1 MYYNS
6 INNKLNIK
14 NFISIFLNNI
24 PKDKTLFFPFK
35 IPKISKKYFSFLK
48 NKSYIDFSFYI
59 SKYFIDYINDEKLYN
74 ILNNSYLKFNNEIIK
89 LESLNDNYILNLNT
103 GKTLAFK
110 DIALVPL
117 GFLLNF
123 VSKIINKKIIIFC
136 ATSGDTGSAAI
147 NSFKNF
153 NNIKLFTFFPFNM
166 ISDIQRK
173 QITTIKRNNIHNI
186 SLIGNFDSAQFLIK
200 KIFENLKLFKKNFL
214 VSVNSINWF
223 RIVLQ
228 TVYYCFSSLKLFK
241 NNLINYYVPTG
252 NFGNALSVY
261 VAKKMGFPIGKIIV
275 CNNDN
280 YYIDNFLKYENIQN
294 NFFKKTISPSIDITI
309 PSNFIRIIN
318 VYKYKI
324 KKLNEINSIFFSDK
338 IYNRY
343 IILSLEF
350 FYLKYKKIY
359 DPHTITSLTSLIKEN
374 LKFNNVVVST
384 AYPIKFFF
392 SIKKI
397 IPSIKLNFKF
407 KKTFKLVESYKIFSL
422 NYNLILNYVKKKI

>member
-14 NFISIFLNNI
+14 SFINIFLNNI

-35 IPKISKKYFSFLK
+35 IPKINKKNFYFLK
-48 NKSYIDFSFYI
+48 KQTYIDFAFYI
-59 SKYFIDYINDEKLYN
+59 SKYFIDYINDENLYK
-74 ILNNSYLKFNNEIIK
+74 ILYNSYLKFNNEVIK
-89 LESLNDNYILNLNT
+89 LEFLNNNYILNLNS
-103 GKTLAFK
+103 GKTLTFK

-123 VSKIINKKIIIFC
+123 ISKLVNKKIIIFC

-153 NNIKLFTFFPFNM
+153 KNIKLFTFFPFNM

-223 RIVLQ
+223 RIILQ
-228 TVYYCFSSLKLFK
+228 TIYYCFSSLKLYN

-252 NFGNALSVY
+252 NFGNALSVFI
-261 VAKKMGFPIGKIIV
+261 AKKMGFPIGKIII

-280 YYIDNFLKYENIQN
+280 YYIDNFLKYEKIHN
-294 NFFKKTISPSIDITI
+294 NNLKKTISPSIDISI
-309 PSNFIRIIN
+309 PSNFLRIIN
-318 VYKYKI
+318 IYNYKI
-324 KKLNEINSIFFSDK
+324 KNLNKVNKIFYSDK
-338 IYNRY
+338 IYNKY

-359 DPHTITSLTSLIKEN
+359 DPHTITSLSSLFKEN
-374 LKFNNVVVST
+374 LKFCNVVVST
-384 AYPIKFFF
+384 AYPIKFYF

-397 IPSIKLNFKF
+397 IPNLKFNFKTKKIFFLNENYKVFALNF
-407 KKTFKLVESYKIFSL
+407 
-422 NYNLILNYVKKKI
+422 NLIINYIKKKI